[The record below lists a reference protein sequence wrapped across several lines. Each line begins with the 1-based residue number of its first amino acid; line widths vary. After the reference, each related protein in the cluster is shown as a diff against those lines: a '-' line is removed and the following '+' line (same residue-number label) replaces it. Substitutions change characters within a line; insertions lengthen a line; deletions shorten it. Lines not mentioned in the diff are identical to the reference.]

1 MGHPRPGVRSGL
13 TLALAVTIGVA
24 ASWGL
29 QTFMRPAQRLE
40 LSPVFEAALN
50 DPGSP
55 SVGGPGADVT
65 VVIFTDYRCGICQA
79 TAPALSRLLA
89 KDQKVRVIYKDW
101 PIRGPDSALSAR
113 WALAAVYQGRYRAF
127 HDALMA
133 SRGPLDEIRILDIAS
148 AAGLDVPRLRSDRK
162 VRASQIEAQIGRHG
176 SQAFGLGLQGT
187 PAYLIGPYLVQGGL
201 DDLPLAAA
209 VRRARRSGR
218 QSG

>member
-1 MGHPRPGVRSGL
+1 MGRPRLGVRSGL
-13 TLALAVTIGVA
+13 TLALAVIIGVA

-29 QTFMRPAQRLE
+29 QTFLRPAQKLE

-55 SVGGPGADVT
+55 SVGGPDADVT

-79 TAPALSRLLA
+79 TAPALARLLA

-101 PIRGPDSALSAR
+101 PIRGPDSAVSAR

-133 SRGPLDEIRILDIAS
+133 SRGPLNETRILEMQARRALTFS
-148 AAGLDVPRLRSDRK
+148 ACTATAWRERHRSRRRSDATVLRPS
-162 VRASQIEAQIGRHG
+162 ASD
-176 SQAFGLGLQGT
+176 
-187 PAYLIGPYLVQGGL
+187 Y
-201 DDLPLAAA
+201 
-209 VRRARRSGR
+209 RARPRT
-218 QSG
+218 